1 MVMASKNGQ
10 MDHVTKE
17 NGEMAKL
24 TAVASFIMQMET
36 STKVNGQMTKLMEM
50 ELILMQMEQN
60 MQGNGEMINSTAKV
74 WKHGLMGQSM
84 KACILKAKRMA
95 MEN

>member
-36 STKVNGQMTKLMEM
+36 YTKVNGQMTKLMET
-50 ELILMQMEQN
+50 ELTLMQMEQN
-60 MQGNGEMINSTAKV
+60 TQGNGKMINSMAQV